1 MKKSLILVFCL
12 FSSLLAED
20 ILKTPLSQK
29 GLFDR
34 PTEYERGIYL
44 IVLASQNLENWLGDQ
59 SNGEDFIEFKQSQG
73 FDVDM
78 IALDVLGIDSNSA
91 LKGYLQTYKNN
102 NPMLEYVLLVGDWNG
117 AYSVPTFTIPSY
129 NEEELDVTDYTYTY
143 VGQDVQNP
151 RFFIGR

>member
-102 NPMLEYVLLVGDWNG
+102 DPMLEYVLLVGDWNG

>member
-1 MKKSLILVFCL
+1 MLKLP
-12 FSSLLAED
+12 FSH
-20 ILKTPLSQK
+20 K
-29 GLFDR
+29 GIDNR
-34 PTEYERGIYL
+34 PAEYERGIYL

-59 SNGEDFIEFKQSQG
+59 SNGEDFVKFKKTQG
-73 FDVDM
+73 YDVDV
-78 IALDVLGIDSNSA
+78 ISLDQLGIDSNIS

-143 VGQDVQNP
+143 VGENVENP
-151 RFFIGR
+151 RFSLEDGLLGRYKIY